1 MVGKRDA
8 TPRGD
13 MPADELFEDDG
24 VDSRTAFSRITRRD
38 SGDDRKARQAARV
51 ARRAIE
57 FALANECGDARL
69 AELRVAAVEPA
80 RGATVLRV
88 VVTRA
93 MDESRESDESI
104 VEQLRAVSGFLRAR
118 VARELQRRKAPE
130 LTFVVVRAMGRDA

>member
-57 FALANECGDARL
+57 FALANEENQKCLKYGIRSCKHFL
-69 AELRVAAVEPA
+69 GVSV
-80 RGATVLRV
+80 
-88 VVTRA
+88 
-93 MDESRESDESI
+93 S
-104 VEQLRAVSGFLRAR
+104 RAV
-118 VARELQRRKAPE
+118 
-130 LTFVVVRAMGRDA
+130 